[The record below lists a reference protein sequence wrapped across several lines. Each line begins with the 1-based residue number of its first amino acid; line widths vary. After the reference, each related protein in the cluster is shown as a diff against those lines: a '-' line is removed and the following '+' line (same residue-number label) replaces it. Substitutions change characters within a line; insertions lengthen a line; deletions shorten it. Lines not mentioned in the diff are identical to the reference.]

1 MNLKILKNLSVTKYY
16 VLVDILLYSLITVY
30 HKGPL
35 EVFHILPQLTKP
47 KQEQLDEDNTL

>member
-1 MNLKILKNLSVTKYY
+1 MSLKILGNLSVTKYY
-16 VLVDILLYSLITVY
+16 VLVDILLYFLKTVY

-35 EVFHILPQLTKP
+35 EIFHIYPQLTKP